1 MVQQKKYRITHR
13 YISYYSYI
21 FNQVTANRY
30 MTVLGKLEEYV
41 SQLENAVNQLRK
53 ENEELRKSLVT
64 KTAQGSLADELQ
76 E

>member
-1 MVQQKKYRITHR
+1 
-13 YISYYSYI
+13 
-21 FNQVTANRY
+21 

-41 SQLENAVNQLRK
+41 LQLENAVNQLRK
-53 ENEELRKSLVT
+53 ENEELKKALAR

>member
-1 MVQQKKYRITHR
+1 
-13 YISYYSYI
+13 
-21 FNQVTANRY
+21 

-41 SQLENAVNQLRK
+41 LQLENAVNQLRK
-53 ENEELRKSLVT
+53 ENEELRKALAN

>member
-1 MVQQKKYRITHR
+1 
-13 YISYYSYI
+13 
-21 FNQVTANRY
+21 

-41 SQLENAVNQLRK
+41 LQLENAVNQLRK
-53 ENEELRKSLVT
+53 ENEELRKSLAN

>member
-1 MVQQKKYRITHR
+1 
-13 YISYYSYI
+13 
-21 FNQVTANRY
+21 

-41 SQLENAVNQLRK
+41 SQLENAVNQLRQ

>member
-1 MVQQKKYRITHR
+1 
-13 YISYYSYI
+13 
-21 FNQVTANRY
+21 

-41 SQLENAVNQLRK
+41 SQLENAVNQLRQ
-53 ENEELRKSLVT
+53 ENEELKKTLAR